1 MKTIIFFL
9 LSISFIVGSSAQKTS
24 PNITINCQFDNCSV
38 VDTFVLYDINGLM
51 QTKLAT
57 AKLDAK
63 GVATFTIP
71 RLSGSKFFGLG
82 VNAEAQHLKLLL
94 LGTEDNVKVT
104 GPCFDMTQAKTE
116 NSKINAGYDEAV
128 AKANVLK
135 EETGLIVQDYQKDYN
150 DVVKRTQN
158 ETRLGEV
165 DKKKIQLLNDLKKSN
180 PMVEKILALD
190 TYTSYQNDPKK
201 ADYASELDYF
211 GKQYF
216 QYANLS
222 DTAYNQVPL
231 LTSSM
236 RNYVNVITIR
246 ELKLPKEAQMK
257 YIDNV
262 LNRLPTKSTAYKFGL
277 SGVLLSLLEKQ
288 SALILPY
295 GEKYIKAYPTDDP
308 NFLAQL
314 SQTMNT
320 MKTQMVDV
328 PAPEIV
334 QSDTAG
340 VMRKLSD
347 LKGKYVLIDF
357 WASWCGPCRR
367 ENPTVVAMYK
377 KYHEKGFEVF
387 SVSLDRD
394 KQSWINA
401 INQDG
406 LLWANH
412 VSDLKN
418 WGNAAAATY
427 GVQSIPR
434 TVLVDKDGNIVAHNL
449 RGEELEKR
457 LKDIFGM

>member
-1 MKTIIFFL
+1 MKSIFLFFFSL
-9 LSISFIVGSSAQKTS
+9 LCVGSIAAQKTA
-24 PNITINCQFDNCSV
+24 PNIIITCQFDNCSV

-51 QTKLAT
+51 QTQIAS

-63 GVATFTIP
+63 GIATFSIP
-71 RLSGSKFFGLG
+71 RLNTSKFFGLG
-82 VNAEAQHLKLLL
+82 VNGEAQHIKLLL
-94 LGTEDNVKVT
+94 LGAEDNVKIT

-128 AKANVLK
+128 AKSNVLK
-135 EETGLIVQDYQKDYN
+135 QETNTIVQEYQKDYN
-150 DVVKRTQN
+150 DVAKRTQN
-158 ETRLGEV
+158 EARLGET
-165 DKKKIQLLNDLKKSN
+165 DKKKRQLLADLKKSN
-180 PMVEKILALD
+180 PLAAKILALD

-201 ADYASELDYF
+201 ANWNSEVDYF
-211 GKQYF
+211 GKNYF

-222 DTAYNQVPL
+222 DPDYNQVPL
-231 LTSSM
+231 VTSSM
-236 RNYVNVITIR
+236 RNFVNVITIR
-246 ELKLPKEAQMK
+246 DLKLPRETQMK
-257 YIDNV
+257 YIDDV
-262 LNRLPTKSTAYKFGL
+262 LNRFTPGSTAYKFGL
-277 SGVLLSLLEKQ
+277 SGVVLSLLEKQ
-288 SALILPY
+288 SALILTY
-295 GEKYIKAYPTDDP
+295 GAKYIKAFPSDDP

-314 SQTMNT
+314 SQSMNA
-320 MKTQMVDV
+320 MKTNMVDV
-328 PAPEIV
+328 PAPEIA
-334 QSDTAG
+334 QPDTAG

-367 ENPTVVAMYK
+367 ENPNVVAAYK
-377 KYHEKGFEVF
+377 KYHDKGFEVM

-406 LLWANH
+406 LLWSTH

-434 TVLVDKDGNIVAHNL
+434 TVLVDKEGNIMAHNL
-449 RGEELEKR
+449 RGEELDKR

>member
-1 MKTIIFFL
+1 MKSIVLSVFSFFCI
-9 LSISFIVGSSAQKTS
+9 LSVGAQKPGS
-24 PNITINCQFDNCSV
+24 DITVTCQFENCSV
-38 VDTFVLYDINGLM
+38 VDSFALYEINGLM
-51 QTKLAT
+51 QNKIAS

-63 GVATFTIP
+63 NIATFKIP
-71 RLSGSKFFGLG
+71 RLSASKFFGLA
-82 VNAEAQHLKLLL
+82 VNGDAQHLKLLL
-94 LGTEDNVKVT
+94 LGTEDEVKVT
-104 GPCFDMTQAKTE
+104 GPCFDMTQAKAG
-116 NSKINAGYDEAV
+116 NSKINASYDDAI
-128 AKANVLK
+128 AKSNVLK
-135 EETGLIVQDYQKDYN
+135 EETNTIVQEYQKDFG
-150 DVVKRTQN
+150 DAAKRTQN
-158 ETRLGEV
+158 EARLAV
-165 DKKKIQLLNDLKKSN
+165 TDKKKRDLLNGLKKTN
-180 PMVEKILALD
+180 PLAEKILALE

-201 ADYASELDYF
+201 NDFASEIDYF

-216 QYANLS
+216 QYADLS
-222 DTAYNQVPL
+222 DTVYNQVPL
-231 LTSSM
+231 LTSAM
-236 RNYVNVITIR
+236 RNYVNVVTIR
-246 ELKLPKEAQMK
+246 ELKLPKETQSK
-257 YIDNV
+257 YIDDI
-262 LNRLPTKSTAYKFGL
+262 LNRLPAQSQAYKFAL
-277 SGVLLSLLEKQ
+277 SGVLASLMEKQ
-288 SALILPY
+288 SALILNY
-295 GEKYIKAYPTDDP
+295 GDRYLKTYPKDDQ
-308 NFLAQL
+308 NFLATL
-314 SQTMNT
+314 AQTISN

-328 PAPEIV
+328 PAPEII
-334 QSDTAG
+334 QSDTSGA
-340 VMRKLSD
+340 MRKLSD